1 MIARQQ
7 QPHFSGRR
15 AARRGAPPSDVA
27 RADTIPRAPLLSVA
41 AEDEPTILGFPAEEP
56 DDENPDDAPGDDGAE
71 ERGTY
76 GERRST
82 VVTVRPEGLASPG
95 RLVVL
100 RYADTVGG
108 LCLVLAGAV
117 AAVSL
122 WLPWMRG
129 PAGTGLL
136 LFRQGVDSFGSGV
149 AALTRSSVW
158 PPLAVVLAGGLL
170 YLLGVP
176 LFFPARGHR
185 VVGVLALVVALAASA
200 GVVTMVAD
208 AGWTI
213 APFRYGMGFVV
224 AVPVLGLLGALKAM
238 LTFPRVTTRPR

>member
-1 MIARQQ
+1 MPPSFLPRPPPRRPGCRAPDTDVGRCPRNVYETSRFARRRRPGTLILEASGRLPAPAPSEEPMIARQQ

-27 RADTIPRAPLLSVA
+27 RADTIPRAPLLSVGA
-41 AEDEPTILGFPAEEP
+41 ADEPTILGFPAEEP
-56 DDENPDDAPGDDGAE
+56 DDGDPDADVPGDDGAE

-82 VVTVRPEGLASPG
+82 VVTVRPEGLDSPG

-100 RYADTVGG
+100 RYADTAGG

-129 PAGTGLL
+129 PGGTGLL

-149 AALTRSSVW
+149 AGLARGSIW
-158 PPLAVVLAGGLL
+158 PPLAVVL
-170 YLLGVP
+170 
-176 LFFPARGHR
+176 
-185 VVGVLALVVALAASA
+185 
-200 GVVTMVAD
+200 
-208 AGWTI
+208 
-213 APFRYGMGFVV
+213 
-224 AVPVLGLLGALKAM
+224 
-238 LTFPRVTTRPR
+238 

>member
-7 QPHFSGRR
+7 QPQSSGRR
-15 AARRGAPPSDVA
+15 MPRGGAPA
-27 RADTIPRAPLLSVA
+27 RAVRGDTIPRTPPPS
-41 AEDEPTILGFPAEEP
+41 EDAGDDPTILGFRTEEP
-56 DDENPDDAPGDDGAE
+56 EDGSAEDAPVE
-71 ERGTY
+71 EHWPTL
-76 GERRST
+76 
-82 VVTVRPEGLASPG
+82 VTLRPVEAPAPD

-100 RYADTVGG
+100 RRADTVGG

-129 PAGTGLL
+129 RGGTGLL
-136 LFRQGVDSFGSGV
+136 LFRQGVESLNSGV
-149 AALTRSSVW
+149 GELARSSIW
-158 PPLAVVLAGGLL
+158 PPLAVVVAGGLL

-185 VVGVLALVVALAASA
+185 FVGVLALVVALAATT
-200 GVVTMVAD
+200 GVVTLVAD
-208 AGWTI
+208 AGWRI

-224 AVPVLGLLGALKAM
+224 AVPVLGLVGALKAM
-238 LTFPRVTTRPR
+238 LTLPRVTTQPR

>member
-1 MIARQQ
+1 
-7 QPHFSGRR
+7 
-15 AARRGAPPSDVA
+15 V
-27 RADTIPRAPLLSVA
+27 PLLSVGA
-41 AEDEPTILGFPAEEP
+41 DDEPTILGFPAEEP
-56 DDENPDDAPGDDGAE
+56 EENPDDDVPLDVAAAYGGAE
-71 ERGTY
+71 QERP
-76 GERRST
+76 ST
-82 VVTVRPEGLASPG
+82 VPAVWPDEGLDSPA

-100 RYADTVGG
+100 RHADAVGG

-129 PAGTGLL
+129 PGGTGLL
-136 LFRQGVDSFGSGV
+136 LFRQGAEAYGSGI
-149 AALTRSSVW
+149 AALAGSSVW

-185 VVGVLALVVALAASA
+185 FVGVLALVVAVAASA
-200 GVVTMVAD
+200 GVLTMVAD
-208 AGWTI
+208 AGWTM
-213 APFRYGMGFVV
+213 APFRYGMASAF

-238 LTFPRVTTRPR
+238 LTFPHVTAESR